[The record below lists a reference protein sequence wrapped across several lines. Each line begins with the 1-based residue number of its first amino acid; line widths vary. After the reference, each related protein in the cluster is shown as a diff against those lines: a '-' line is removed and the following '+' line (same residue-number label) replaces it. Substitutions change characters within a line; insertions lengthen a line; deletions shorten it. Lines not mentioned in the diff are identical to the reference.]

1 MCFGANKTNANF
13 CWIILIWIKPPP
25 SLVAEPER
33 FNRSGETAYIWSSCK
48 KAKEKGRAEDEPMHD
63 GEFNAYKIR
72 LQTPCGL
79 HRPAGERALLG
90 PPMLKAIFA
99 ATFLLA
105 QALRQAH
112 QAIGAARAMEV
123 ALFEKC
129 ILQVIRS
136 GFFHERQYYRFHLQY
151 KPATFD
157 KHLFLF
163 YIWHK

>member
-1 MCFGANKTNANF
+1 MLDNIDMDKTPALSGGGTGAVQ
-13 CWIILIWIKPPP
+13 PVRRD
-25 SLVAEPER
+25 SVYLVIMQE
-33 FNRSGETAYIWSSCK
+33 SQ
-48 KAKEKGRAEDEPMHD
+48 EKGRAEDEPMHD

-112 QAIGAARAMEV
+112 QAIGAARAMEL